1 MIILKTTQFS
11 SVQVILDKHAQN
23 KSRIEFNFLRISSF
37 DLYPPPL
44 PNGLSKHNGIFI
56 RDIILDLVPIIKS
69 CIIKLCKFYIL

>member
-37 DLYPPPL
+37 DLYPPPFPTDSANTMEYL
-44 PNGLSKHNGIFI
+44 LEI
-56 RDIILDLVPIIKS
+56 
-69 CIIKLCKFYIL
+69 